1 MLEINLMD
9 PNQHYENLMQQ
20 GYSSAAATNLTQQY
34 YPNFDGPAQG
44 MAMMTPPPGSMEM
57 GGMAAGGLG
66 TPTGG
71 MAAGGMAAGGAAAAG
86 GGMSVATIAA
96 VLVLG
101 GAGIGGYFLYDY
113 LTEPDFY
120 GEVYWTEMG
129 VAYIFEEDGWSIGF
143 PLIDGSCDMYE
154 NEDDLYWDLAE
165 LDMKKSD
172 GICKSEMDY
181 DSYSSEDKGDYYEIC
196 VDGGDCIKVYPFE
209 RGMIMELYGECMTYV
224 SDIDPPP
231 IADYSSEDSYFG
243 LERGE
248 WMDEWA
254 EITEEILD
262 EDDAPSCYVD
272 SYESSGG
279 GLDTF
284 QFSDRDAAGQL
295 TDGGGDALVHVQMTQ
310 GNGISW
316 SLLSVSIYVDG
327 GASYT
332 CEEVGT
338 AYADCTYTVDDDNY
352 WDVSEEITIYEGD
365 DLDLCDG
372 SNGGC
377 SVNVTITKIGVGGE
391 DSRVISEISAYADA
405 YN

>member
-1 MLEINLMD
+1 
-9 PNQHYENLMQQ
+9 
-20 GYSSAAATNLTQQY
+20 
-34 YPNFDGPAQG
+34 
-44 MAMMTPPPGSMEM
+44 
-57 GGMAAGGLG
+57 
-66 TPTGG
+66 
-71 MAAGGMAAGGAAAAG
+71 
-86 GGMSVATIAA
+86 
-96 VLVLG
+96 
-101 GAGIGGYFLYDY
+101 
-113 LTEPDFY
+113 
-120 GEVYWTEMG
+120 
-129 VAYIFEEDGWSIGF
+129 
-143 PLIDGSCDMYE
+143 
-154 NEDDLYWDLAE
+154 
-165 LDMKKSD
+165 
-172 GICKSEMDY
+172 MDY

-196 VDGGDCIKVYPFE
+196 VDGEDCIKVYPFE
-209 RGMIMELYGECMTYV
+209 RGMIMEFDGECMTYV

-284 QFSDRDAAGQL
+284 QFTDRDAAGQM

-338 AYADCTYTVDDDNY
+338 ADADCTYTVDDDNY

-377 SVNVTITKIGVGGE
+377 TVNVTITKIGVGGE
-391 DSRVISEISAYADA
+391 DSRIISEISAYADA